1 MSLEFVSLEK
11 IEEIAQQYGYWAVF
25 VGILLENLGI
35 PLPGETVTLIGGFLA
50 GSGQLNYWFV
60 LGSAILGAV
69 IGGTCGYWIGRFAG
83 WPFLLKLSRLLR
95 IPEHRVEESKTKFSE
110 NAAKAV
116 FFGRFIALL
125 RVLAG
130 LLAGIAEMPFGKFFL
145 YNLAGAVVWAS
156 VMVTLSFFLGQFVSL
171 EELVGVAGQFTIV
184 ALIIVVAWIVIPL
197 WLESRQVKQSVA
209 KPEE

>member
-25 VGILLENLGI
+25 GGILLENLGI

-83 WPFLLKLSRLLR
+83 WPFLVKLSSLLR

-171 EELVGVAGQFTIV
+171 EELVGLAGQFTIV
-184 ALIIVVAWIVIPL
+184 ALIIVVAWIVVPL